1 MRRYVVQHC
10 DTIMDPTAITALRD
24 WLTEAAL
31 AGADEAAL
39 VQGLCDRAVTAGL
52 PLARVQVGLDT
63 LHPVLEGYA
72 IAWRPG
78 ADASRETYARPGKQP
93 NELDMEWRH
102 SPFYHL
108 ATTGERR
115 LRRRLQGANAPTD
128 FPILEDLAS
137 DGYTDY
143 VATITRFG
151 ASAVIGDMDSVYSS
165 WATDRDGGFSDDD
178 LQVFDRLEPSLAL
191 AIRAAAT
198 AHIADTLM
206 ATYLGR
212 DAGRRVLKGQIER
225 GVAEAIR
232 AVLWFSDLQG
242 FTKIADTTPPDE
254 LVPMLNDYADCV
266 VSAVHDHGG
275 EVMKFVGDG
284 VLAIFEVSDPAN
296 ACRCALNA
304 ADEAFRRIDT
314 LNDRRSRDGRP
325 VTGVYL
331 ALHIGD
337 VFYGN
342 IGSADRLDFTVVG
355 PAVNEVSRI
364 EAMCRSLD
372 QEVILSAA
380 FADAA
385 RNDRDRLVSLG
396 RYALRGVRRAQTL
409 YALDREAAAAG

>member
-1 MRRYVVQHC
+1 
-10 DTIMDPTAITALRD
+10 MDPDAITALRD

-31 AGADEAAL
+31 AGAGEAAL
-39 VQGLCDRAVTAGL
+39 VQGLCDRAVAAGL

-72 IAWRPG
+72 FAWHPG
-78 ADASRETYARPGKQP
+78 ADASRTPYARYSGDAE
-93 NELDMEWRH
+93 NAENVWLR

-108 ATTGERR
+108 VVTGERQ
-115 LRRRLQGANAPTD
+115 LRRRLRGANQPMD
-128 FPILEDLAS
+128 FPVLEDLAN
-137 DGYTDY
+137 DGCTDY
-143 VATITRFG
+143 VAMVTRFG
-151 ASAVIGDMDSVYSS
+151 DGAAIGDMDAVYSS
-165 WATDRDGGFSDDD
+165 WSTDRDGGFSDADMQA
-178 LQVFDRLEPSLAL
+178 LDRLEPSLAL

-198 AHIADTLM
+198 AHIADTLVV
-206 ATYLGR
+206 TYLGR
-212 DAGRRVLKGQIER
+212 DAGRRVLRGQIER

-242 FTKIADTTPPDE
+242 FTKIADTTPPHE

-275 EVMKFVGDG
+275 QVMKFIGDG
-284 VLAIFEVSDPAN
+284 VMAIFEVSDPAR

-314 LNDRRSRDGRP
+314 LNDRRRRDGRP

-331 ALHIGD
+331 GLHIGD

-372 QEVILSAA
+372 QEIILSAA

-385 RNDRDRLVSLG
+385 RKDRDRLVSLG
-396 RYALRGVRRAQTL
+396 RYALRGVRRPQAL
-409 YALDREAAAAG
+409 YTLDREVAATGEPTG